1 MVQLQTMY
9 KERRTT
15 GNECP
20 SSVAQSTT
28 TTQAAPMKKAVVNE
42 YKHTSNEELFAL
54 FRQNNERAFDELY
67 DRYSRRLLA
76 YCLAIVR
83 DREIAEDM
91 FQTAMASV
99 FQNRDSFTGGN
110 FEAWLFTIA
119 RNLCI
124 KANRNKKITT
134 PIEDFANTFT
144 DESDKT
150 GRDILL
156 SDALHSALS
165 SIPEE
170 FAQPLMLRYFGD
182 FSYDEIAEK
191 TGISLSLVKVR
202 IFRAKKLLS
211 SKLQHFIAD

>member
-1 MVQLQTMY
+1 M
-9 KERRTT
+9 
-15 GNECP
+15 
-20 SSVAQSTT
+20 
-28 TTQAAPMKKAVVNE
+28 
-42 YKHTSNEELFAL
+42 SNEELFAL
-54 FRQNNERAFDELY
+54 FRHNNERAFDELY
-67 DRYSRRLLA
+67 DRYSRRLFA

-83 DREIAEDM
+83 DRELAEDM
-91 FQTAMASV
+91 FQTAMTSV
-99 FQNRDSFTGGN
+99 FQNRESFTGGN

-134 PIEDFANTFT
+134 PIEDFTNTFA

-150 GRDILL
+150 GSDMLL
-156 SDALHSALS
+156 SEALHSALNAM
-165 SIPEE
+165 PED
-170 FAQPLMLRYFGD
+170 FAQPLMLRYFGE

-191 TGISLSLVKVR
+191 LEISLSLVKVR